1 VTSAAQVLRAIWQ
14 IEGAMNETV
23 MNFDLFVAS
32 EADHARVRVAGHPT
46 FDQVLCLIHLLGVDS
61 EGWGHE
67 VLLVDLREVA
77 TLFTPQEQFRIGE
90 EAALSLAHLRKVAS
104 LVPPERIT
112 RISEKA
118 ARRNGTNARV
128 FGDEQAALAWLRAA
142 G

>member
-1 VTSAAQVLRAIWQ
+1 
-14 IEGAMNETV
+14 MNETAI
-23 MNFDLFVAS
+23 NFDLHVAH
-32 EADHARVRVAGHPT
+32 EVDHARVKLAGLPS
-46 FDQVLCLIHLLGVDS
+46 FDQVLSMIHLLGVDS
-61 EGWGHE
+61 GGWE
-67 VLLVDLREVA
+67 SDTLLVDLREVR
-77 TLFTPQEQFRIGE
+77 TIFTPEEQFRIGL

-118 ARRNGTNARV
+118 ARRNGTNVRV